1 MLPPHGGNLVNRE
14 PGSAKNRENLKRKA
28 GELKKVELSSGEVKH
43 LQNIAYGSYSP
54 LKGFMSQN
62 DFNKVVKDK
71 TLEDGTVWTVPIV
84 LDITEEKANEIEDEE
99 EVTLV
104 DQSGIQLAIMD
115 VEQIYS
121 VDKEAAAE
129 GLFQT
134 ADEEHPGVKNFFER
148 GEYFLGGPIK
158 LIRGG
163 FDDFYQYLLKP
174 VETRVLFKEK
184 GWEKVVGFQTRNVP
198 HRGHEHLQKSAL
210 EVADG
215 IFIHPKIGQKKAG
228 DWKDKVILESY
239 DILLDHY
246 YLHDHAVMSI
256 FPADMFYMGPREAV
270 FDAIVRK
277 NYGCTHFIVGRDH
290 AGVGD
295 YYGDF
300 DAHKIFD
307 QLSSIDI
314 EPLTFDFAY
323 WCKKCGQMVTDKT
336 CPHSMEDRIAPSGS
350 KIRSMI
356 KEGETPPNEI
366 MRAEVARFVTE
377 KESPFVVEG

>member
-1 MLPPHGGNLVNRE
+1 MLPPHGGKLVSRE
-14 PGSAKNRENLKRKA
+14 PKTTNTREKLKRKA
-28 GELKKVELSSGEVKH
+28 EGLKQVGLKEGEVKH
-43 LQNIAYGSYSP
+43 LQNIAHGSYSP
-54 LKGFMSQN
+54 LKGFLGKN
-62 DFNKVVKDK
+62 DFNKVVQDR

-84 LDITEEKANEIEDEE
+84 LDISQEKVDEIEDEDQ
-99 EVTLV
+99 VTLV
-104 DQSGIQLAIMD
+104 DGNGRQLAIMD
-115 VEQIYS
+115 VEEIYT
-121 VDKEAAAE
+121 VDKRQAAR
-129 GLFQT
+129 GLFET
-134 ADEEHPGVKNFFER
+134 DDEEHPGVANFLQR
-148 GEYFLGGPIK
+148 DEYFLGGPIK

-163 FDDFYQYLLKP
+163 FEDFYKYLLKP

-184 GWEKVVGFQTRNVP
+184 GWDKVVGFQTRNVP

-228 DWKDKVILESY
+228 DWKDDVILESY
-239 DILLDHY
+239 DILLDKY

-307 QLSSIDI
+307 ELASIDI
-314 EPLTFDFAY
+314 EPLTFDYAF
-323 WCKKCGQMVTDKT
+323 WCNKCGQMVTDKT
-336 CPHSMEDRIAPSGS
+336 CPHDMEDRIAPSGS
-350 KIRSMI
+350 KIRGMI
-356 KEGETPPNEI
+356 KDGETPPDEI
-366 MRAEVARFVTE
+366 MRREVAEFVTSQE
-377 KESPFVVEG
+377 NPFVVEA

>member
-1 MLPPHGGNLVNRE
+1 MLPPHGGKLINRE
-14 PGSAKNRENLKRKA
+14 PRTTNTREKLKRKA
-28 GELKKVELSSGEVKH
+28 KELKQVELSTGQVKH
-43 LQNIAYGSYSP
+43 LQNIAHGSYSP
-54 LKGFMSQN
+54 LKGFMGQN
-62 DFNKVVKDK
+62 DLKKVIKDR

-84 LDITEEKANEIEDEE
+84 LDVTQEKVDEIENEG

-104 DQSGIQLAIMD
+104 DDTGIQLAVMD
-115 VEQIYS
+115 VEEIYTI
-121 VDKEAAAE
+121 DKKEAVE
-129 GLFQT
+129 GLFGT
-134 ADEEHPGVKNFFER
+134 GDEEHPGVSNFLKL
-148 GEYFLGGPIK
+148 GEYFIGGPIK

-163 FDDFYQYLLKP
+163 FDDYYQYLLKP

-228 DWKDKVILESY
+228 DWKDEVILESY

-300 DAHKIFD
+300 DAHNIFE
-307 QLSSIDI
+307 QLANIDI
-314 EPLTFDFAY
+314 EPLTFDYAY

-350 KIRSMI
+350 KIRGMI
-356 KEGETPPNEI
+356 KDGQRPPNEI
-366 MRAEVARFVTE
+366 MRQEVAEFVTNQ
-377 KESPFVVEG
+377 KSPFVVEG

>member
-14 PGSAKNRENLKRKA
+14 PRSAKSREHLKREA
-28 GELKKVELSSGEVKH
+28 SELKQIELRPGEVKH
-43 LQNIAYGSYSP
+43 LQNIAFGSYSP
-54 LKGFMSQN
+54 LKGFLGKN
-62 DFNKVVKDK
+62 DFNKVVRDK

-84 LDITEEKANEIEDEE
+84 LDITEEKADDIADEE
-99 EVTLV
+99 KVTLV
-104 DQSGIQLAIMD
+104 DESGIQLAILE
-115 VEQIYS
+115 VEEIYS
-121 VDKEAAAE
+121 VDKKEAAR
-129 GLFQT
+129 GLFET
-134 ADEEHPGVKNFFER
+134 DDKGHPGVQSFLER
-148 GEYFLGGPIK
+148 GDYFIGGPIK

-163 FDDFYQYLLKP
+163 FEDFYQYLLKP

-215 IFIHPKIGQKKAG
+215 LFIHPKIGQKKEG

-239 DILLDHY
+239 DILLDNY

-300 DAHKIFD
+300 DAHRIFEE
-307 QLSSIDI
+307 LSNIDI
-314 EPLTFDFAY
+314 EPLTFDYAF

-350 KIRSMI
+350 KIRRMI
-356 KEGETPPNEI
+356 KDGQIPPNEI
-366 MRAEVARFVTE
+366 MRQEVAEFVTGQ
-377 KESPFVVEG
+377 ESPFVVEG

>member
-14 PGSAKNRENLKRKA
+14 PSSAKNRENLKRKA
-28 GELKKVELSSGEVKH
+28 GELKEVELSSGEVKH

-54 LKGFMSQN
+54 LKGFMRQN

-84 LDITEEKANEIEDEE
+84 LDVTEEKADEIENEE

-104 DQSGIQLAIMD
+104 DESGIQLAIMD
-115 VEQIYS
+115 VEQIYT
-121 VDKEAAAE
+121 VDKEEAAK

-134 ADEEHPGVKNFFER
+134 ADEEHPGVSNFFDR
-148 GEYFLGGPIK
+148 GKYFLGGPIK

-163 FDDFYQYLLKP
+163 FDDFYKYLLKP

-215 IFIHPKIGQKKAG
+215 IFIHPKIGQKKVG
-228 DWKDKVILESY
+228 DWKDSVILESY
-239 DILLDHY
+239 DILLDNY

-307 QLSSIDI
+307 QLSDIDI

-323 WCKKCGQMVTDKT
+323 WCNKCGQMVTDKT

-350 KIRSMI
+350 KIRGMV
-356 KEGETPPNEI
+356 KDGETPPNEI
-366 MRAEVARFVTE
+366 MRAEVAEFVTG
-377 KESPFVVEG
+377 KDNPFVVEG

>member
-14 PGSAKNRENLKRKA
+14 PSSAKNRENLKRKA

-54 LKGFMSQN
+54 LKGFMRQN

-84 LDITEEKANEIEDEE
+84 LDVTEEKADEIENEE

-104 DQSGIQLAIMD
+104 DESGIQLAVMD
-115 VEQIYS
+115 LEQIYT
-121 VDKEAAAE
+121 VDKEEAAK

-134 ADEEHPGVKNFFER
+134 ADEEHPGVSNFFDR
-148 GEYFLGGPIK
+148 GKYFLGGPIK

-163 FDDFYQYLLKP
+163 FDDFYKYLLKP

-215 IFIHPKIGQKKAG
+215 IFIHPKIGQKKVG
-228 DWKDKVILESY
+228 DWKDSVILESY
-239 DILLDHY
+239 DILLDNY

-295 YYGDF
+295 FYGDF

-307 QLSSIDI
+307 QLSDIDI

-323 WCKKCGQMVTDKT
+323 WCNKCGQMVTDKT

-350 KIRSMI
+350 KIRGMV
-356 KEGETPPNEI
+356 KDGETPPNEI
-366 MRAEVARFVTE
+366 MRAEVAEFVTG
-377 KESPFVVEG
+377 KDNPFVVEG

>member
-14 PGSAKNRENLKRKA
+14 PRSTKSREYLKEEA
-28 GELKKVELSSGEVKH
+28 AELNQIELRSGEVKH
-43 LQNIAYGSYSP
+43 LQNIAFGSYSP
-54 LKGFMSQN
+54 LRGFLGKN

-84 LDITEEKANEIEDEE
+84 LDVTEEKAEEISDDEK
-99 EVTLV
+99 VTLV
-104 DQSGIQLAIMD
+104 DQSGIQLAVMEVD
-115 VEQIYS
+115 EIYS
-121 VDKEAAAE
+121 VDKKEAAR
-129 GLFQT
+129 GLFET
-134 ADEEHPGVKNFFER
+134 DDEDHPGVSNFLAR
-148 GEYFLGGPIK
+148 GDYFVGGPIK

-163 FDDFYQYLLKP
+163 FEDFYQYLLKP

-307 QLSSIDI
+307 QLSDIDI
-314 EPLTFDFAY
+314 EPLTFDYAF

-350 KIRSMI
+350 KIRGMI
-356 KEGETPPNEI
+356 KDGKTPPNEI
-366 MRAEVARFVTE
+366 MRKEVAEFVTGQ
-377 KESPFVVEG
+377 KNPFVVEG

>member
-14 PGSAKNRENLKRKA
+14 PRSAKSREHLKREA
-28 GELKKVELSSGEVKH
+28 SELKQIELRSGEVKH
-43 LQNIAYGSYSP
+43 LQNIAFGSYSP
-54 LKGFMSQN
+54 LKGFLGKN
-62 DFNKVVKDK
+62 DFNKVVRDK

-84 LDITEEKANEIEDEE
+84 LDIVEKRADEIADEE
-99 EVTLV
+99 RVTLV
-104 DQSGIQLAIMD
+104 DESGIQLAIMD
-115 VEQIYS
+115 VEEIYS
-121 VDKEAAAE
+121 IDKQEAAR
-129 GLFQT
+129 GLFET
-134 ADEEHPGVKNFFER
+134 DDEEHPGVKNFLER
-148 GEYFLGGPIK
+148 GEYFVGGPIK

-163 FDDFYQYLLKP
+163 FEDFYQYLLKP

-215 IFIHPKIGQKKAG
+215 IFIHPKIGQKKVG

-307 QLSSIDI
+307 QLSDIDI
-314 EPLTFDFAY
+314 EPLTFDYAF

-350 KIRSMI
+350 KIRGMI
-356 KEGETPPNEI
+356 KDGETPPNEI
-366 MRAEVARFVTE
+366 MRQEVAEFVTGQ
-377 KESPFVVEG
+377 ESPFVMEG